1 MPRLPAKQKVLDKI
15 KPAAGFSHLT
25 HLLLR
30 LFLPILAYVLVRA
43 NFVGLAILLIFIS
56 KWRMFAVKPRY
67 WLANLSASGVDIIIV
82 VSLVLFMSNTSVR
95 WWQLFWTGLYI
106 GWLLWL
112 KPKSDPVF
120 VSAQA
125 FIGQLLGIS
134 ILYLKFGNSPLAVLV
149 AGTWVVAY
157 LSARHFLTSFEE
169 SRTTLLANVWAYFAA
184 SLAFILGHWM
194 LFYGSVPQILVIL
207 TTVGYGMAALY
218 YLDATDRLTTN
229 LQRQLIG
236 IMGVILLIVLV
247 LSDWTGATV

>member
-1 MPRLPAKQKVLDKI
+1 MRRALNKI
-15 KPAAGFSHLT
+15 KPASGFSHIT

-30 LFLPILAYVLVRA
+30 ILLPILAYILVRTD
-43 NFVGLAILLIFIS
+43 FVGLAILLIFIS

-67 WLANLSASGVDIIIV
+67 WLANLASSGVDLMV
-82 VSLVLFMSNTSVR
+82 SVSLVLFMSNTSIQ
-95 WWQLFWTGLYI
+95 WWQLFWTALWI

-112 KPKSDPVF
+112 KPRSDPIS

-134 ILYLKFGNSPLAVLV
+134 VLYLKFGDWPLAALV
-149 AGTWVVAY
+149 FGTWGVAY

-169 SRTTLLANVWAYFAA
+169 PRTALLSNVWAYFAA

-207 TTVGYGMAALY
+207 TTIGYGLAAFY
-218 YLDATDRLTTN
+218 YLDATDKLSVR
-229 LQRQLIG
+229 LQRQLLG
-236 IMGVILLIVLV
+236 IMCVILVIVLV